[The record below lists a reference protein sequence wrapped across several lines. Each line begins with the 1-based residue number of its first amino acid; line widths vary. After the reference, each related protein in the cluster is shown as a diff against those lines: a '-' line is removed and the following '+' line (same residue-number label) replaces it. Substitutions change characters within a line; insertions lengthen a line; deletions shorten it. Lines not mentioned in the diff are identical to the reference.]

1 MWSAGRMQGSTT
13 EEVQT
18 SSRAKRVH
26 RPLVALIDKHKVA
39 RPHPQPQYKPSLVG
53 YQGSSFTRP
62 TLPSCS
68 LKRYQYMT
76 SSSPRP
82 ASPSSS
88 NNSIWNKELTL
99 DQLVT
104 HFVASKRSLSSTSHV
119 WQANQIV
126 TGARDCL
133 EENAL
138 LKAKN
143 AFLHGALDEQLL
155 ALEAV
160 SEGVQMVG
168 AEGEEEF
175 QVCES

>member
-1 MWSAGRMQGSTT
+1 M
-13 EEVQT
+13 
-18 SSRAKRVH
+18 
-26 RPLVALIDKHKVA
+26 
-39 RPHPQPQYKPSLVG
+39 
-53 YQGSSFTRP
+53 
-62 TLPSCS
+62 
-68 LKRYQYMT
+68 
-76 SSSPRP
+76 
-82 ASPSSS
+82 
-88 NNSIWNKELTL
+88 

-143 AFLHGALDEQLL
+143 AFLRGALDEQLL